1 MQLGY
6 FVYGCS
12 EFKLSKH
19 VGSEAQ
25 FYTPEV
31 WCTIQNV
38 AAVRLTAQKRLAIRV
53 EIQGWLTFCF
63 I

>member
-12 EFKLSKH
+12 EFKPSKH

-25 FYTPEV
+25 FYTLEL
-31 WCTIQNV
+31 WCAIQNV
-38 AAVRLTAQKRLAIRV
+38 AAVRLTAQKRLAVRV
-53 EIQGWLTFCF
+53 EI
-63 I
+63 

>member
-12 EFKLSKH
+12 EFKPSKH

-25 FYTPEV
+25 FYILEL
-31 WCTIQNV
+31 WCAIQNV
-38 AAVRLTAQKRLAIRV
+38 AAVRLTAQKRLAVRV
-53 EIQGWLTFCF
+53 EI
-63 I
+63 